1 MDEDPNGI
9 MADTLLTGTTLVEK
23 ESRSI
28 GDAPVGTILA
38 WAKSLSG
45 VPNLAEGWVEC
56 DGSVLVD
63 AQSSLN
69 GVTLPDLNGGEF
81 LEGQTTSGATGGTA
95 TNVHT
100 LNTSGSAT
108 NRTSDIT
115 IGTQG
120 GAANLIEGSSTTG
133 GGLSFQRHTATTN
146 STENR
151 PPFYTVVWIMRVR

>member
-1 MDEDPNGI
+1 
-9 MADTLLTGTTLVEK
+9 MADQLLTGTTLVEK

-28 GDAPVGTILA
+28 GDSPIGSIVA

-63 AQSSLN
+63 ALSPLN
-69 GVTLPDLNGGEF
+69 GQTIPDLNGGIF
-81 LEGQTTSGATGGTA
+81 LEGRETSGATGGSA
-95 TNVHT
+95 TPTDHFHTIASNFGSASPAHSNVDG
-100 LNTSGSAT
+100 TSGTFVAQKRNQNLDSNT
-108 NRTSDIT
+108 DTFYRTKTSDS
-115 IGTQG
+115 
-120 GAANLIEGSSTTG
+120 A
-133 GGLSFQRHTATTN
+133 